1 MKPSNLYAI
10 VYEGKSEIVDGEDA
24 MQIRVC
30 EICDEY
36 NIEAKEVHVFSM
48 DDEIE

>member
-1 MKPSNLYAI
+1 MDEKDLYVIA
-10 VYEGKSEIVDGEDA
+10 YEGKSEIIDGEDA

-36 NIEAKEVHVFSM
+36 NIEADEVHVFLMS
-48 DDEIE
+48 DEL